1 MVMVMVTATR
11 HLALDVGLD
20 NQQNGSGECC
30 SFTPCLQRAVAFVT
44 EGELHRDLRVVHG
57 GVTVPLQ

>member
-1 MVMVMVTATR
+1 MVMVTVTR

-20 NQQNGSGECC
+20 NQQNGFRECC
-30 SFTPCLQRAVAFVT
+30 SITPRLQRAVAFVT
-44 EGELHRDLRVVHG
+44 EGELHRDLRVVHA